1 MNELARQ
8 VLGHGLGLA
17 GQGHGGD
24 YALCRFF
31 THGSAH
37 PKSLL
42 FMGEFYEAARR
53 RPILLGY
60 WAG

>member
-8 VLGHGLGLA
+8 VLGHGLRLA

-31 THGSAH
+31 EHREAH
-37 PKSLL
+37 PISLL
-42 FMGEFYEAARR
+42 SMGEFYGGALGS
-53 RPILLGY
+53 PIILG
-60 WAG
+60 